1 MATVWSMHSCFG
13 PARAEG
19 RAVQRFADRVA
30 ADSGGELG
38 LAVMPFGSSG
48 VADADLLRAVSAG
61 QPPIGALYAEYF
73 DRDAADLAL
82 CYVQGVLAEPAQ
94 HWRIQPLIDDAY
106 RRVLARFEIA
116 ALGSLARPVYDA
128 CLFAAAPVASLAD
141 LAGRTVR
148 VWSRHQVASFA
159 RLGIAARIVPQHAM
173 AAALG
178 DGTVDVALY
187 MAEAAATAT
196 GLAAVAPYA
205 SSLHPFSAV
214 PNMIGAGRRSL
225 AALPDRLAAVLVAA
239 GRWIEAATLAEA
251 SRATGAAQLGPG
263 FIRAS
268 PLPDADRAQFRTAS
282 LGAWDEMAAAA
293 GPAALAL
300 RQGVREIV
308 A

>member
-1 MATVWSMHSCFG
+1 MHSCFG

-30 ADSGGELG
+30 ADSGGALG
-38 LAVMPFGSSG
+38 LTVMPFGSSG
-48 VADADLLRAVSAG
+48 VADADLLGAVSAG
-61 QPPIGALYAEYF
+61 RPPIGTLYAEYF
-73 DRDAADLAL
+73 DRDAPDLAL

-94 HWRIQPLIDDAY
+94 HWRIQPLIDEAY

-128 CLFAAAPVASLAD
+128 CLFAAAPVASLDD

-159 RLGIAARIVPQHAM
+159 RLGVAARIVPQHAM
-173 AAALG
+173 VAALG
-178 DGTVDVALY
+178 DGSVDVALY

-205 SSLHPFSAV
+205 SSLYPFSAV

-225 AALPDRLAAVLVAA
+225 DALPDRLAETLIAA
-239 GRWIEAATLAEA
+239 GRWIEAATLTEATAAPAAE
-251 SRATGAAQLGPG
+251 LGPG
-263 FIRAS
+263 FIRAAA
-268 PLPDADRAQFRTAS
+268 LPEADRAAFRAAS
-282 LGAWDEMAAAA
+282 LAAWDEMAAAA

-300 RQGVREIV
+300 REGVRAIV

>member
-1 MATVWSMHSCFG
+1 MATVWPMHSCFG

-30 ADSGGELG
+30 ADSGDAFG

-48 VADADLLRAVSAG
+48 VADADLLRAVAAG
-61 QPPIGALYAEYF
+61 NPPIGTLYAEYF
-73 DRDAADLAL
+73 DRDAVDLAL

-94 HWRIQPLIDDAY
+94 HWLIQPLIDDAY
-106 RRVLARFEIA
+106 RRVLARWEID

-128 CLFAAAPVASLAD
+128 CLFAPAPVGSLAD

-173 AAALG
+173 VAALA

-187 MAEAAATAT
+187 MAEAAATAA
-196 GLAAVAPYA
+196 GLAAVAPFA

-214 PNMIGAGRRSL
+214 PNMIGAGRRAL
-225 AALPDRLAAVLVAA
+225 AGLPDATAGILAAA
-239 GRWIEAATLAEA
+239 GRWIEQATLAEA
-251 SRATGAAQLGPG
+251 RAAAGPAVLGDG
-263 FIRAS
+263 FTRAAA
-268 PLPDADRAQFRTAS
+268 LPAADRARFRAAS
-282 LGAWDEMAAAA
+282 LAAWDEMAAAA

-300 RQGVREIV
+300 RQGVRAIV